1 MRNNL
6 FNEIYINP
14 DDFKVNQLNNSKSMT
29 LDEKKFKFRDYE
41 YLNMDDIIKEAIV
54 YYQLDKDED
63 DFDKNVFT
71 STFVEINSLV
81 L

>member
-1 MRNNL
+1 
-6 FNEIYINP
+6 
-14 DDFKVNQLNNSKSMT
+14 
-29 LDEKKFKFRDYE
+29 
-41 YLNMDDIIKEAIV
+41 MDDIIKEAIV

>member
-29 LDEKKFKFRDYE
+29 LDEKKFKFRDY
-41 YLNMDDIIKEAIV
+41 
-54 YYQLDKDED
+54 
-63 DFDKNVFT
+63 
-71 STFVEINSLV
+71 
-81 L
+81 